1 MAALQRVF
9 QLRVR
14 QRERQRQRQRRPQ
27 STLCTINAFIRQ
39 HQNPLDMLD
48 DMAVIHRYRLPR
60 GEIVQLLNV
69 IGPQLMRATRRN
81 FALSPDVQLLA
92 ALRYYAT
99 GSFLQVLGDGLGLS
113 KPSVSRAVQAVTY
126 ALLPLA
132 AEHIKFPASRQAMS
146 DIQEYFLTHYH
157 IPQVIGVIDGT
168 LIPISTPSVDGHT
181 YICRKGYPA
190 INCQVICDH
199 NCLITDIV
207 ARWPGSTHD
216 SYIFTNSSVG
226 QEAQNS
232 NGHWRLLGDSGY
244 PLRPYLFT
252 PVANP
257 VSNSEAH
264 FNEAHRVARSTVE
277 RTLGRWK
284 LRFRAIHKSS
294 GGLLF
299 VPQKCCAVITV
310 TAMLHNIA
318 VRARV
323 PLDIREEDE
332 EVEEENEVEMR
343 IHDDQPRHVQY
354 MAGFGARQQVID
366 TFF

>member
-1 MAALQRVF
+1 
-9 QLRVR
+9 
-14 QRERQRQRQRRPQ
+14 
-27 STLCTINAFIRQ
+27 
-39 HQNPLDMLD
+39 
-48 DMAVIHRYRLPR
+48 MAVIHRYRLPR
-60 GEIVQLLNV
+60 GEIVQVLNV